1 MTEPR
6 IQWGV
11 YRAVLD
17 PVVGSEQ
24 AGSRPVLVVSRE
36 AVNRALPTVAVVPLT
51 TRRSG
56 RRVYPTEVLLI
67 PGVAGQPRESI
78 ALVHQV
84 RTISVRRLGS
94 RLGSLDDPELRDRI
108 RSALRVYLDL

>member
-1 MTEPR
+1 M
-6 IQWGV
+6 QWGV

-24 AGSRPVLVVSRE
+24 AGSRPVLVVSQE
-36 AVNRALPTVAVVPLT
+36 AVNRSLPTVAAVPLT
-51 TRRSG
+51 SRRPG
-56 RRVYPTEVLLI
+56 RRIYPTEVLLL
-67 PGVAGQPRESI
+67 PGVAGQPNESI

-94 RLGSLDDPELRDRI
+94 RLGALDDPELCGQV
-108 RSALRVYLDL
+108 RSALRLYLDL